1 MRAASR
7 ARSCKLA
14 SIKKAKRMR
23 SILLKGFGFTEI
35 AEAEDNACIG
45 YPNLA
50 LGIIFFAS
58 NYLFP
63 ILLLN
68 STQCAP
74 SSLYFYLYPANL

>member
-45 YPNLA
+45 YPNLVWVYRDSRGGRQCLHWLSEFA
-50 LGIIFFAS
+50 LG
-58 NYLFP
+58 L
-63 ILLLN
+63 
-68 STQCAP
+68 P
-74 SSLYFYLYPANL
+74 S

>member
-23 SILLKGFGFTEI
+23 SILLKGFGFNEI

-45 YPNLA
+45 YPNLVWVYRVSGGGRHRINCAGNQELA
-50 LGIIFFAS
+50 LINF
-58 NYLFP
+58 
-63 ILLLN
+63 
-68 STQCAP
+68 
-74 SSLYFYLYPANL
+74 